1 MKNILHSKTPSI
13 QFNSPFS
20 IIHSPLLNTTIMKN
34 ILHNKTPSIQFN
46 SPFSIIHSPLL
57 KTTIMKNIIL
67 ITLLSLTSPFW
78 RVSNALA
85 QNLVSNPSFEDTV
98 ACPTTLTQIDRA
110 AGWMSFSLT
119 PDYFNACAPSN
130 IIAPVSVPH
139 NIWGDQLA
147 HTGNAYVGFATYSA
161 GTTNSREYIATQLIQ
176 PLAIG
181 QKYFL
186 SFYVSSAFGYIQSG
200 YPGMATNNIGA
211 LFSTV
216 AYSQSNPQ
224 HVDNFAHIVDSIII
238 NDTINWVKISGS
250 FIADSAYQYLS
261 IGNFF
266 DDINTNVITI
276 GVHNPN
282 AAYYYLDDVKLSTD
296 STFVNGIDDYNSNV
310 IKIFPNPANT
320 FIKING
326 MEGELEINIYDLVG
340 RIVRH
345 TKINN
350 NLLNTESISNGIYLI
365 KIDSKDKTIIK
376 KILIQH

>member
-1 MKNILHSKTPSI
+1 MKNILHTKSR
-13 QFNSPFS
+13 
-20 IIHSPLLNTTIMKN
+20 
-34 ILHNKTPSIQFN
+34 SIQFN

-57 KTTIMKNIIL
+57 KTFIMKNIIL

-98 ACPTTLTQIDRA
+98 ACPTLLTQIDLA
-110 AGWMSFSLT
+110 TGWMSFSFT

-161 GTTNSREYIATQLIQ
+161 GATNSREYIATQLIQ

-310 IKIFPNPANT
+310 IKIFPNPARDWILVSGNRL
-320 FIKING
+320 K
-326 MEGELEINIYDLVG
+326 EIALYDVLG
-340 RIVRH
+340 
-345 TKINN
+345 
-350 NLLNTESISNGIYLI
+350 NLCYEAPDLSVSTCKMNISNYAEGIYFLRAKSGNEYI
-365 KIDSKDKTIIK
+365 TK
-376 KILIQH
+376 KIVIKH